1 MSQGSLKLVRKNN
14 SLPGNEKTRSVGNS
28 DEAKRRCEYRTKT
41 SRQISP
47 KYRWNLS
54 VRSLGCDRSRLWL
67 LFWLWLRYWL
77 IVMVMVK
84 VTDICIVTERNKN
97 TMIDIK
103 QIKALSMREAEITET
118 LTFAKKE
125 LDKTG
130 SAVLPSSLYHA
141 PCKERKHTREQLEQ
155 MMK

>member
-1 MSQGSLKLVRKNN
+1 MEEA
-14 SLPGNEKTRSVGNS
+14 EKTKV
-28 DEAKRRCEYRTKT
+28 
-41 SRQISP
+41 
-47 KYRWNLS
+47 
-54 VRSLGCDRSRLWL
+54 SRLAREIIVAL
-67 LFWLWLRYWL
+67 PVELSLEQNIQL
-77 IVMVMVK
+77 IEDYVQTQFVSAGMC
-84 VTDICIVTERNKN
+84 TDVCIATERNKN

-130 SAVLPSSLYHA
+130 SAVLPYSLYHA
-141 PCKERKHTREQLEQ
+141 LCEERKQIREQLEQ

>member
-1 MSQGSLKLVRKNN
+1 
-14 SLPGNEKTRSVGNS
+14 
-28 DEAKRRCEYRTKT
+28 
-41 SRQISP
+41 
-47 KYRWNLS
+47 
-54 VRSLGCDRSRLWL
+54 
-67 LFWLWLRYWL
+67 
-77 IVMVMVK
+77 MVMVK
-84 VTDICIVTERNKN
+84 VTDIYDIVTERNEN

-130 SAVLPSSLYHA
+130 SAVLPYSLYYA
-141 PCKERKHTREQLEQ
+141 LCEERKQIREQLEQ